1 MKSIPGTPR
10 KTNTK
15 SQSRSSSSISK
26 DNLTS
31 DDAGFTLVSHSRK
44 STGTTRSTRTETEK
58 KTSNNHDDENESNAP
73 TMISVTNW
81 RFREFQQK
89 IFPILQ
95 SITKDPAVKENPFT
109 QQWLKA
115 LKSPHNINQLSTL
128 RTVLKALN
136 LADIKDYRNF
146 IQTAPDIDKYVIFED
161 NKKTENGILY
171 RIIPPSIEDTH
182 ENTIFGLDQVET
194 NVIVDEDTN
203 QKSVPVPS
211 GDESITTNATHY
223 KICYGTPTDFT
234 DILKELWPHILK
246 FLEQNPEHNHSKQW
260 NKWITSGLNDTCDL
274 SKLKEI
280 TNIETLDQLYLILR
294 DSPAI
299 NKHFD
304 IQWNH
309 KIVY

>member
-44 STGTTRSTRTETEK
+44 STGTTRSTRRETEK

-128 RTVLKALN
+128 LGAQHFLGLLGLRSHVASLSCASAL
-136 LADIKDYRNF
+136 R
-146 IQTAPDIDKYVIFED
+146 
-161 NKKTENGILY
+161 
-171 RIIPPSIEDTH
+171 R
-182 ENTIFGLDQVET
+182 QVT
-194 NVIVDEDTN
+194 LVTSDVSKNVT
-203 QKSVPVPS
+203 
-211 GDESITTNATHY
+211 
-223 KICYGTPTDFT
+223 
-234 DILKELWPHILK
+234 
-246 FLEQNPEHNHSKQW
+246 
-260 NKWITSGLNDTCDL
+260 
-274 SKLKEI
+274 
-280 TNIETLDQLYLILR
+280 
-294 DSPAI
+294 
-299 NKHFD
+299 
-304 IQWNH
+304 
-309 KIVY
+309 

>member
-1 MKSIPGTPR
+1 
-10 KTNTK
+10 
-15 SQSRSSSSISK
+15 
-26 DNLTS
+26 
-31 DDAGFTLVSHSRK
+31 
-44 STGTTRSTRTETEK
+44 
-58 KTSNNHDDENESNAP
+58 
-73 TMISVTNW
+73 
-81 RFREFQQK
+81 
-89 IFPILQ
+89 
-95 SITKDPAVKENPFT
+95 VKENPFT

-280 TNIETLDQLYLILR
+280 TKIETLDQLYLILH

-309 KIVY
+309 KIMYRPLRYNIQQETLAPVESPRIHIVRHLADHNIEFCILHKAVYDEIHGCKTMILTKRHL